1 MARIIVAQ
9 FITLDGVVEDPDGS
23 GGTPFGGWCFRHGP
37 EAIAGDKFHYG
48 PILETGVFL
57 FGRRTWEAFAA
68 MWPARDETDPFAHAL
83 NRADKAVVTA
93 GEVDLARWQNTRQ
106 VATDPIGWA
115 RDAAAERDVVV
126 IGSGSV
132 VDAFVRAGA
141 VDEYRLRVFP
151 TATGTGRRLFPDGAD
166 LDLVSVEQVGPTS
179 LVIATPSVV
188 RGR

>member
-23 GGTPFGGWCFRHGP
+23 GGTPFGGWCFRDGP
-37 EAIAGDKFHYG
+37 AAISGDKFHYG
-48 PILETGVFL
+48 SILQTGIFL

-68 MWPARDETDPFAHAL
+68 MWPAREETDAFARAL
-83 NRADKAVVTA
+83 NAADKAVVT
-93 GEVDLARWQNTRQ
+93 GGDVDLSRWRNSRR
-106 VATDPIGWA
+106 VAADPIGWA
-115 RDAAAERDVVV
+115 RETAAERDVVL
-126 IGSGSV
+126 IGSGSLV
-132 VDAFVRAGA
+132 ERFVEAGV

-151 TATGTGRRLFPDGAD
+151 TATGAGRRLFPDGAA

-179 LVIATPSVV
+179 LVIATPSV

>member
-23 GGTPFGGWCFRHGP
+23 GGTPFGGWCLRHGR

-48 PILETGVFL
+48 PILQTGIFL

-68 MWPARDETDPFAHAL
+68 LWPPRDATDPFARAL
-83 NRADKAVVTA
+83 NAADKAVVT
-93 GEVDLARWQNTRQ
+93 GGDIDLERWQNSRRVTS
-106 VATDPIGWA
+106 DPVGWA
-115 RDAAAERDVVV
+115 QRVAVDRDVVV

-132 VDAFVRAGA
+132 VEAFVRAGA

-151 TATGTGRRLFPDGAD
+151 TAAGAGRRLFPDGAA
-166 LDLVSVEQVGPTS
+166 LDLERVEQVGPTS
-179 LVIATPSVV
+179 LVIATPS
-188 RGR
+188 G